1 MSIKSSKF
9 IRDAA
14 RIHKAIERTAE
25 GSFMALKP
33 VKVYI
38 PARFPQR
45 DLAVFEDEI
54 TFVGICAIVLDDT
67 YYAASRICAPI
78 RSEPSLVNTAV
89 IDEVEYIEMHY
100 EPGDRVIASE
110 ELVMID
116 NLLYRIYDEIIAK
129 GRVPWYL
136 SYNELGGIFDSSY
149 KHAGVRIG
157 KTPTV
162 MEIIS
167 TAIARDDSDLRR
179 YYRQV
184 VETYEDI
191 SLSPPTIIPLRNI
204 SYGATNTIAKITG
217 SRADEGMTSAIV
229 NPGDRVERTERIL
242 RT

>member
-1 MSIKSSKF
+1 MSLKSSNF

-14 RIHKAIERTAE
+14 RVHKAIERTVE
-25 GSFMALKP
+25 GSFVALKP

-54 TFVGICAIVLDDT
+54 TFVGICAIVVDDK
-67 YYAASRICAPI
+67 YYAASRICAPL
-78 RSEPSLVNTAV
+78 RSEPSLVSSAV
-89 IDEVEYIEMHY
+89 IDDVEYIEMHY
-100 EPGDRVIASE
+100 EPGDRVICSE
-110 ELVMID
+110 DLVMID

-129 GRVPWYL
+129 GRVPWYM
-136 SYNELGGIFDSSY
+136 SYHEIGGLFETSR

-162 MEIIS
+162 MEIIAS
-167 TAIARDDSDLRR
+167 AIARDSDDLRR
-179 YYRQV
+179 YYRQTI
-184 VETYEDI
+184 ETYEDTA
-191 SLSPPTIIPLRNI
+191 LSPPTIIPLRNI

-217 SRADEGMTSAIV
+217 SRFDEGMTSAIV
-229 NPGDRVERTERIL
+229 NPGDRVEQTEKIL

>member
-14 RIHKAIERTAE
+14 RVHKALEKTSE
-25 GSFMALKP
+25 GSFVALKP

-38 PARFPQR
+38 PSRFPQR
-45 DLAVFEDEI
+45 DLATFEDEI
-54 TFVGICAIVLDDT
+54 TFVGICAIVLDDQ
-67 YYAASRICAPI
+67 YYMASKICAPI
-78 RSEPSLVNTAV
+78 RSEPTLVNSAV

-100 EPGDRVIASE
+100 EPGDRVICSDD
-110 ELVMID
+110 LVMID

-136 SYNELGGIFDSSY
+136 SYTELGGIFQTSL
-149 KHAGVRIG
+149 KHAGVRVG
-157 KTPTV
+157 KAPTV
-162 MEIIS
+162 MEIIAA
-167 TAIARDDSDLRR
+167 AICRDSDDLRR

-191 SLSPPTIIPLRNI
+191 TQSPPTYIPLRNV

-217 SRADEGMTSAIV
+217 SRFDEGMTSAIV
-229 NPGDRVERTERIL
+229 NPGERVERTEKIL

>member
-14 RIHKAIERTAE
+14 RVHKALERTDE
-25 GSFMALKP
+25 GSFVALKP
-33 VKVYI
+33 LKVYI

-45 DLAVFEDEI
+45 DLATFEDEI
-54 TFVGICAIVLDDT
+54 TFTGICAIVLDDT
-67 YYAASRICAPI
+67 YFMASKICAPI
-78 RSEPSLVNTAV
+78 RSEPSLVNTTV
-89 IDEVEYIEMHY
+89 IDDVEYIEMQY
-100 EPGDRVIASE
+100 EPGDRVICSE
-110 ELVMID
+110 NLVMID

-129 GRVPWYL
+129 GRVPWYIT
-136 SYNELGGIFDSSY
+136 YAELGGIFQTSL
-149 KHAGVRIG
+149 KHAGVRVG

-162 MEIIS
+162 MEII
-167 TAIARDDSDLRR
+167 TAAIARDSNDLRR

-191 SLSPPTIIPLRNI
+191 TQSPPTIIPLRNV

-217 SRADEGMTSAIV
+217 SRFDEGMTSAIV
-229 NPGDRVERTERIL
+229 NPGERVERTEKIL

>member
-1 MSIKSSKF
+1 MSIKSNKF

-14 RIHKAIERTAE
+14 RVLKVIEKTEE
-25 GSFMALKP
+25 GSFVALKP
-33 VKVYI
+33 LKVYI

-45 DLAVFEDEI
+45 DLAVFENEI
-54 TFVGICAIVLDDT
+54 TFVGICAIVLDDK
-67 YYAASRICAPI
+67 YYAASRICAPL
-78 RSEPSLVNTAV
+78 RSEPSLVTSAV
-89 IDEVEYIEMHY
+89 IDEVEYIEMSY
-100 EPGDRVIASE
+100 EPGDRVICSKD
-110 ELVMID
+110 LVVID

-136 SYNELGGIFDSSY
+136 SYHEIGSIFETSR

-162 MEIIS
+162 MEIIAS
-167 TAIARDDSDLRR
+167 AIARDENDLRR

-217 SRADEGMTSAIV
+217 SRFDEGMTSAIV

>member
-14 RIHKAIERTAE
+14 RVHKAIERTRE
-25 GSFMALKP
+25 GSFVALKP

-38 PARFPQR
+38 PSRFPQR
-45 DLAVFEDEI
+45 ELAIFEEEI

-67 YYAASRICAPI
+67 YYMSSSVCAPI
-78 RSEPSLVNTAV
+78 RSEPTLVSSAV
-89 IDEVEYIEMHY
+89 IDDIEYIEMQY

-110 ELVMID
+110 DLVMID

-129 GRVPWYL
+129 GRVPWYID
-136 SYNELGGIFDSSY
+136 YKAIGGIFITAL
-149 KHAGVRIG
+149 KHAGVRVG
-157 KTPTV
+157 NTPTV
-162 MEIIS
+162 MEIIAA
-167 TAIARDDSDLRR
+167 AIARDSTDLRR
-179 YYRQV
+179 YYRQI

-191 SLSPPTIIPLRNI
+191 TQAPPTIIPLRNV

-217 SRADEGMTSAIV
+217 SRFDEGMTSAIV
-229 NPGDRVERTERIL
+229 NPGDRVERTEKIL